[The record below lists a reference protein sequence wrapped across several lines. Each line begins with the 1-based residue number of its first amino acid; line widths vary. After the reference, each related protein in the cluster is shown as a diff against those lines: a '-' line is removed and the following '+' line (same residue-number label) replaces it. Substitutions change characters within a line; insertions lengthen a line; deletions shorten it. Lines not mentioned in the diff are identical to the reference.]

1 MFGVLLLVNLEVQVN
16 VFGGIWYVKI
26 WYIFNCGYILLFY
39 FEMIIDSQKY
49 AKIVH
54 ISPKNIYPVLYYVYI
69 IYNYPNNINYT
80 LV

>member
-1 MFGVLLLVNLEVQVN
+1 MS
-16 VFGGIWYVKI
+16 
-26 WYIFNCGYILLFY
+26 
-39 FEMIIDSQKY
+39 IDSQKY